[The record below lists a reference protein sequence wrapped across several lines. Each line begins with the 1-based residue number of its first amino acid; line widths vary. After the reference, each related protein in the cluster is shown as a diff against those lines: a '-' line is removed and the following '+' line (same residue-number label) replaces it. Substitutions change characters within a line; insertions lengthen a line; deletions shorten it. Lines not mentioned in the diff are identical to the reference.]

1 MGIAPRLAATAGGL
15 PLTLAVGGVLALG
28 GALTVAPT
36 AVAATTAAPTAVA
49 AATFDECVTA
59 VSPNAQDTEKEA
71 PGSGLVEAGC
81 ESGTEGGARA
91 LKECAG
97 QLKSAGV
104 TPKTA
109 ADACR
114 RAARD

>member
-1 MGIAPRLAATAGGL
+1 MRIAPRLAATAGS
-15 PLTLAVGGVLALG
+15 LTLAVGGVLVLG
-28 GALTVAPT
+28 GALTAAPT
-36 AVAATTAAPTAVA
+36 AVAATTAVA
-49 AATFDECVTA
+49 AATFDECVTS

-97 QLKSAGV
+97 LLESAGV

>member
-1 MGIAPRLAATAGGL
+1 MRIAPRLAATAGGL
-15 PLTLAVGGVLALG
+15 TLAVGGVLVLG
-28 GALTVAPT
+28 GAPT
-36 AVAATTAAPTAVA
+36 AVAASTAVA
-49 AATFDECVTA
+49 AATFDECVTS

-97 QLKSAGV
+97 LLESAGV

-109 ADACR
+109 TDACR